1 MAQVIQYLPSK
12 CKALNSNPSTPK
24 KLKQTKPPTYLK
36 IKLYFTA
43 KLFIVLLK
51 INYWTMKASSR
62 LIFIFV
68 IIAKNLQEKS
78 NIITIKQTRQQT
90 QVASTNLNK
99 IL

>member
-1 MAQVIQYLPSK
+1 
-12 CKALNSNPSTPK
+12 
-24 KLKQTKPPTYLK
+24 
-36 IKLYFTA
+36 
-43 KLFIVLLK
+43 
-51 INYWTMKASSR
+51 MKASSR